1 MFWSKS
7 FIPTLKETP
16 QEAESISH
24 KLLLRAGLVRMLM
37 AGVYSYLPLGLKV
50 LGNIQEIIRQEMN
63 ACGASE
69 LLLPALQPLELWQ
82 KTGRDKDLG
91 QVMFG
96 FKDRRGR
103 SICLGPTHEEAIT
116 DLVKSHVSSYRQLP
130 LVLYQIQAKFRDE
143 IRPRF
148 GLIRACEFIM
158 KDAYSFDQDEAGLDR
173 NYQAMFGAYKN
184 IFLRLGL
191 RILIT
196 EADSGVM
203 GGKVSHEFMVPSQD
217 GEDVVL
223 SCPKCGGSRTFK
235 EEDNQDCPKCKV
247 RMNKLNCIEVGH
259 IFKLGIKYS
268 QAMQANFTDA
278 KGQLKPIIMGCYGI
292 GVSRLISAVIEQNND
307 SEGII
312 WPLEV
317 APFNVIILP
326 LDVTH
331 AGIMDLAKGIYQQV
345 IDAGKEALL
354 DDRDERAGIKFKDA
368 DLLGVPVQVIIG
380 RACLK
385 DDTVEIK
392 LRSSASKEK
401 IICPKEQ
408 ALAEIKRLI
417 KS

>member
-16 QEAESISH
+16 QDAESISH

-50 LGNIQEIIRQEMN
+50 LGNIQKIIRQEMN
-63 ACGASE
+63 ACGANE

-103 SICLGPTHEEAIT
+103 NICLGPTHEEAIT
-116 DLVKSHVSSYRQLP
+116 DLVRSQVSSYRQLP
-130 LVLYQIQAKFRDE
+130 LVLYQIQTKFRDE

-148 GLIRACEFIM
+148 GLIRCCEFIM
-158 KDAYSFDQDEAGLDR
+158 KDAYSFDQDEAGLDK
-173 NYQAMFGAYKN
+173 NYQAMFGAYKR
-184 IFLRLGL
+184 IFSRLGL
-191 RILIT
+191 KILIT

-223 SCPKCGGSRTFK
+223 SCPKCAGARTFK
-235 EEDNQDCPKCKV
+235 EEESQDCPKCKIK
-247 RMNKLNCIEVGH
+247 MDKLNCIEVGH
-259 IFKLGIKYS
+259 IFKLGTKYS
-268 QAMQANFTDA
+268 QAIQANFSDA
-278 KGQLKPIIMGCYGI
+278 KGQLKPVIMGCYGI
-292 GVSRLISAVIEQNND
+292 GVSRLVSAVIEQNND
-307 SEGII
+307 NEGII

-317 APFNVIILP
+317 TPFDVIILP
-326 LDVTH
+326 LDVTDN
-331 AGIMDLAKGIYQQV
+331 AIMDLAGDVYKQIV
-345 IDAGKEALL
+345 DLGKEALL

-368 DLLGVPVQVIIG
+368 DLLGIPLQVIIG
-380 RACLK
+380 RSCLK
-385 DDTVEIK
+385 DNTVEIK
-392 LRSSASKEK
+392 LRRSKEK
-401 IICPKEQ
+401 IICPKDK
-408 ALAEIKRLI
+408 ALTEIKRLI
-417 KS
+417 NIS